1 MSGAGRVAGMGQLTG
16 EEPMVGHAVNVPVAR
31 PTRPRPRGRRLP
43 PAWSLVRRPLR
54 RRLDAAGA
62 RLLRQGSCE
71 VLERRGSVTLVLRA
85 GVPRRAGSWAQVA

>member
-1 MSGAGRVAGMGQLTG
+1 MSGAGRVVGIGQLTG

-31 PTRPRPRGRRLP
+31 PTRPRPRGRRPGAPRLP

-85 GVPRRAGSWAQVA
+85 GVPRRAGS